1 METQFANIFTDRLNV
16 PVVSPCCPFS
26 AAANG
31 AISLSSISPPHNGSK
46 HFLITKK
53 VFPNISQKLYHY
65 SQKGASP
72 PKNKTPRRFC
82 RGR

>member
-1 METQFANIFTDRLNV
+1 M
-16 PVVSPCCPFS
+16 S

-46 HFLITKK
+46 HFFIAKK

-72 PKNKTPRRFC
+72 PKLEFTHFLASTDQALAKAADF
-82 RGR
+82 